1 MTRRLDVSTFYTF
14 YGYTRLWARDSFIT
28 FDPYSMM
35 GCSTVTDVSVVAS
48 APTRTDIMTSP
59 INVHMMPRIRAGID
73 LGDRSPYLLTKMQ
86 TKTFTLT
93 DENLKFTGWIDVPL
107 DRSVNC
113 YESCH
118 KHSQNSSL
126 ISTVDVFC
134 IREKIGTK
142 GVGSQIF
149 KRHLEHST

>member
-1 MTRRLDVSTFYTF
+1 
-14 YGYTRLWARDSFIT
+14 
-28 FDPYSMM
+28 MM

-93 DENLKFTGWIDVPL
+93 DENLKFTG
-107 DRSVNC
+107 
-113 YESCH
+113 
-118 KHSQNSSL
+118 
-126 ISTVDVFC
+126 
-134 IREKIGTK
+134 
-142 GVGSQIF
+142 
-149 KRHLEHST
+149 